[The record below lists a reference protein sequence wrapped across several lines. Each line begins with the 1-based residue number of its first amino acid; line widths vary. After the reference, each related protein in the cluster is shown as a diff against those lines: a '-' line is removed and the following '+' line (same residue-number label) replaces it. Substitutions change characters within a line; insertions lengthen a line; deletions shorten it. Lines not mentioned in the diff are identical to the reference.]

1 MKKVKMLSA
10 LVFGNNFSLQPRQI
24 IELED
29 NKADEFIKKN
39 LAVLIEEVKETV
51 EIEEVKE
58 TVEIEEEKVEK
69 KPKRTRKKKDEV

>member
-51 EIEEVKE
+51 EIEE
-58 TVEIEEEKVEK
+58 EKVEK